1 MSKPRNRTP
10 RGRARLALF
19 LLGLALALA
28 SVAYAVAETTRGPE
42 PAIRGSGLA
51 PSPSSELSIRVEPRT
66 RSVAPGEVASFAVRI
81 RNAKRHKVRLS
92 VVGDFPRGATAS
104 LTPRRTRKSR
114 ATLTIDT
121 GNARS
126 GGHRLRLLARSG
138 NRRATAAANLVIT
151 TPRGGD
157 ANFLIG
163 GDLSGVLTPG
173 LTEPIDLALTNPGS
187 AEISIAE
194 LLVSIEGL
202 TAPQADQ
209 THPCTLEDFSV
220 AQFSGAY
227 GFTVGPSETSTLSA
241 LGFPEEQMPQ
251 VTMLDRPLN
260 QNGCKGASL
269 GFSYAGTA
277 TGGG

>member
-1 MSKPRNRTP
+1 MRI
-10 RGRARLALF
+10 GRARLALF
-19 LLGLALALA
+19 LLGLALGLA
-28 SVAYAVAETTRGPE
+28 SVAYAIAETTRGPD
-42 PAIRGSGLA
+42 PAIRGGGLA
-51 PSPSSELSIRVEPRT
+51 TSPSSELSIRVEPRT

-81 RNAKRHKVRLS
+81 RHANRHKVRLS
-92 VVGDFPRGATAS
+92 VVGGLPQGATAS
-104 LTPRRTRKSR
+104 LRPRWTRKST
-114 ATLTIDT
+114 ASLTIDT
-121 GNARS
+121 ADAPS

-138 NRRATAAANLVIT
+138 ARRATAAANLVIT
-151 TPRGGD
+151 TPRGGN

-163 GDLSGVLTPG
+163 GDLSGFLIPG

-187 AEISIAE
+187 AEISITE
-194 LLVSIEGL
+194 LLVSIESIA
-202 TAPQADQ
+202 APQADQ
-209 THPCTLEDFSV
+209 THPCTLDDFSV
-220 AQFSGAY
+220 TQFSGAY

-277 TGGG
+277 TGGS